1 MKGGGRPWPHLEAT
15 PFEVRGAN
23 GNPRTENPKP
33 ETRNGGGDPKSH
45 ARAQMAAVG

>member
-23 GNPRTENPKP
+23 GNPRTERDL
-33 ETRNGGGDPKSH
+33 EIEG
-45 ARAQMAAVG
+45 AV